1 MQSKKFVPQDDYHLR
16 NLDQLRAI
24 VEELAIW
31 RYRVQSALLVASSA
45 LLALSFSML
54 PPETHTPRIGGDWLY
69 LLLLSSNVLQ
79 ILASIAVLGI
89 TLKNYIGFADNAQ
102 RVLPN
107 PVEYCQAYIYT
118 YDKNLHRLLSVAEVA
133 SFAFF
138 VATVLILAV
147 CRILALA

>member
-45 LLALSFSML
+45 LLALSFSM
-54 PPETHTPRIGGDWLY
+54 PPLETRTPNIEADWLFY
-69 LLLLSSNVLQ
+69 LLLTSNVLQ

-89 TLKNYIGFADNAQ
+89 TLSNYIDFADNAQ
-102 RVLPN
+102 RELPN
-107 PVEYCQAYIYT
+107 PVEYCQVYIYGASKT
-118 YDKNLHRLLSVAEVA
+118 QHRLLSVAEVA